1 LFQDLVL
8 LLQETSKG
16 NSIIEHYRKN
26 KKLTDFHRYGLIDII
41 IEEVIFSQTV
51 LKDWQFNQL
60 FQEICESFPCES
72 QLKVILNIIYS
83 NSCKLV

>member
-26 KKLTDFHRYGLIDII
+26 KKITDFHRYGLIDII

-60 FQEICESFPCES
+60 FPCES

-83 NSCKLV
+83 NSYKLV